1 MRAGIGSMPLVLGAL
16 VLAGSLSAAPAFAD
30 DATPGTRSGRSVR
43 VSTTPEDS
51 APRTVR
57 RVSTTSANRPV
68 PVSSSSGTWVQ
79 TRWTSAST
87 PRTTR
92 VVWVRVPAE
101 QDHPAPAPSR
111 SVTTTP
117 APRRVAT
124 AQPPAPTPSPA
135 PAARQVA
142 RAPEPAPVPVAP
154 RSRVRYVPVGGGPAC
169 GT

>member
-1 MRAGIGSMPLVLGAL
+1 M
-16 VLAGSLSAAPAFAD
+16 
-30 DATPGTRSGRSVR
+30 
-43 VSTTPEDS
+43 STTPESS

-57 RVSTTSANRPV
+57 RTSTASANRPV

-79 TRWTSAST
+79 TRWVSAST

-101 QDHPAPAPSR
+101 KDHPAPPPARP
-111 SVTTTP
+111 VATTP
-117 APRRVAT
+117 APRRAVVAQ
-124 AQPPAPTPSPA
+124 APAPRPTPA
-135 PAARQVA
+135 PAARPVT
-142 RAPEPAPVPVAP
+142 RVPEPAPVPVAP